1 MKKLGIIELLI
12 PMLDRLNPDLV
23 LVVLTFLF
31 KMSIIGENKDQMIS
45 LGIVEKVNKFLSC
58 DNEMHLTLSLR
69 ILFNLSFDQ
78 DARNLMDKCGMTSK
92 FVKFLEVPSLRKV
105 TLSLL
110 YHLSLEDKIKANFK
124 FTDCVPLV
132 YQLII
137 HFPQPIVGKELVA
150 LAINLTMNP
159 DNAALMSDGD
169 QFDMLVKRAMQQN
182 DTLLF
187 KVIRNIS

>member
-1 MKKLGIIELLI
+1 MKKLGIINLLI
-12 PMLDRLNPDLV
+12 PMLDRYNPDLV

-31 KMSIIGENKDQMIS
+31 KMSIIGENKDQMIEA
-45 LGIVEKVNKFLSC
+45 GIIEKINKFLSC
-58 DNEMHLTLSLR
+58 DNEMHLTLTLR

-110 YHLSLEDKIKANFK
+110 YHLSLEDKIKSNFK

-132 YQLII
+132 SLNSLII
-137 HFPQPIVGKELVA
+137 GISADHSLPVA
-150 LAINLTMNP
+150 DRRQGASCTCY
-159 DNAALMSDGD
+159 
-169 QFDMLVKRAMQQN
+169 
-182 DTLLF
+182 
-187 KVIRNIS
+187 